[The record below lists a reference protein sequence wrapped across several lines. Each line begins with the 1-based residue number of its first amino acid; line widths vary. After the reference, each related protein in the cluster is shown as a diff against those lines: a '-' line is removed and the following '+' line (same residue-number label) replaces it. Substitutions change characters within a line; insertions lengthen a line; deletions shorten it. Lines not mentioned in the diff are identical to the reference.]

1 MKLSGN
7 ASSEISG
14 TGASKR
20 RRCRTAALCLIAA
33 TMCGGA
39 FSACTSRPVEETV
52 TTAASRSAQLP
63 ANAAQPVAVTPNLP
77 ARDADIETAGDRIAE
92 AITHLGKTRRGG
104 HEAALRALGQAEA
117 AMNRALR
124 AKARNERASRAL
136 HAALRNVQSAEH
148 AVQRGG
154 ASDTIATR
162 QLAALNKDLDDLTM
176 QPQPDTTE
184 TPLDDGQQL
193 P

>member
-1 MKLSGN
+1 MKLSSNTSLG
-7 ASSEISG
+7 ISCA
-14 TGASKR
+14 GASKSR
-20 RRCRTAALCLIAA
+20 RTVVLCLIAA

-77 ARDADIETAGDRIAE
+77 ARDADLETAGDRIAE
-92 AITHLGKTRRGG
+92 AITRLGKTRRGG

-124 AKARNERASRAL
+124 AKARGERASRAL
-136 HAALRNVQSAEH
+136 HAALRDVQSAER

-162 QLAALNKDLDDLTM
+162 QLAALNKDLDDLAM
-176 QPQPDTTE
+176 QPSPDTTE
-184 TPLDDGQQL
+184 TSPDDEQQL

>member
-1 MKLSGN
+1 MKRSGKTIL
-7 ASSEISG
+7 EISY
-14 TGASKR
+14 TDESKR
-20 RRCRTAALCLIAA
+20 RRRTAVLCLIAI
-33 TMCGGA
+33 TVCGGA

-63 ANAAQPVAVTPNLP
+63 ANAAQPVAVTPTLP
-77 ARDADIETAGDRIAE
+77 ARDADLETAGDRIAE

-124 AKARNERASRAL
+124 AKARGERASRAL
-136 HAALRNVQSAEH
+136 HSALRDVQSAES

-154 ASDTIATR
+154 ASDTIAAR
-162 QLAALNKDLDDLTM
+162 QLTALNKDLDDLAM
-176 QPQPDTTE
+176 QPPPDTTE
-184 TPLDDGQQL
+184 TLPDDQQQL

>member
-7 ASSEISG
+7 TSLEISG
-14 TGASKR
+14 ADAMKR
-20 RRCRTAALCLIAA
+20 RPQTAALCLVAA
-33 TMCGGA
+33 TIYVGV

-77 ARDADIETAGDRIAE
+77 ARDADLETAGDRIAE

-124 AKARNERASRAL
+124 AKARGERASRAL
-136 HAALRNVQSAEH
+136 HAALRDVQSAER

-154 ASDTIATR
+154 ASDTIATQ
-162 QLAALNKDLDDLTM
+162 QLAALNKNLDDLAM
-176 QPQPDTTE
+176 QPPPDSIE
-184 TPLDDGQQL
+184 ASPDDQEQL